1 MSSNIRVQ
9 RVCEHC
15 EKLFIA
21 KTTVTRF
28 CGDDCAKKAYKKR
41 KRTTQVLESDI
52 ETAQKLNQHIHLAQQ
67 KEYLTVRETCVLIGI
82 SRSTLWRITRLCRI
96 EPKMIGSRLI
106 YSKKE
111 IERFMN
117 AY

>member
-1 MSSNIRVQ
+1 MSSNIRIQ
-9 RVCEHC
+9 RVCENC
-15 EKLFIA
+15 SKTFVA
-21 KTTVTRF
+21 RTTVTRF
-28 CGDDCAKKAYKKR
+28 CGDVCAKKAYKKR
-41 KRTTQVLESDI
+41 KRTTQVIQSHQ
-52 ETAQKLNQHIHLAQQ
+52 ETAQKLNQDWHRAQQ
-67 KEYLTVRETCVLIGI
+67 KEYLTVQETCVLIGI

-117 AY
+117 EY

>member
-1 MSSNIRVQ
+1 MLKTIYS
-9 RVCEHC
+9 
-15 EKLFIA
+15 

-28 CGDDCAKKAYKKR
+28 CGDDCAKRAYKKR
-41 KRTTQVLESDI
+41 KRTTKVKESYDQTTQLI
-52 ETAQKLNQHIHLAQQ
+52 NEKWHQANN
-67 KEYLTVRETCVLIGI
+67 KEYLTVQETCVYIGI

-106 YSKKE
+106 YSKKK

-117 AY
+117 EY

>member
-1 MSSNIRVQ
+1 MSSNIKVR

-15 EKLFIA
+15 SKVFIA

-41 KRTTQVLESDI
+41 KKTTQVIESHI
-52 ETAQKLNQHIHLAQQ
+52 ETAQQLNQDWHLAQQ

-82 SRSTLWRITRLCRI
+82 SRSTLWRLTSLCRI

-111 IERFMN
+111 IERYMN
-117 AY
+117 EY